1 MGRFSLSQLRNDHLC
16 KIVANVE
23 SLYTPPASRKV
34 LMPSDLIRGHM
45 SVRSHGRLRTTSRL
59 LTLEGG
65 RRSWW
70 EHLPRWSLAQAT
82 PRRGES
88 GMRSAN
94 GRNPSTNRRCS
105 AELTSPP
112 YSAEQRETLR
122 RGLRILTQMIVRAH
136 LRRQVSRSGAAP
148 ESPAEAEDED

>member
-1 MGRFSLSQLRNDHLC
+1 
-16 KIVANVE
+16 
-23 SLYTPPASRKV
+23 
-34 LMPSDLIRGHM
+34 M

-65 RRSWW
+65 LRSWRGR
-70 EHLPRWSLAQAT
+70 LPRWVLAQTT

-94 GRNPSTNRRCS
+94 GRNPSTNRRTT

-122 RGLRILTQMIVRAH
+122 RGLRILAQMIVRAH
-136 LRRQVSRSGAAP
+136 LRRQVSQSGAAP

>member
-1 MGRFSLSQLRNDHLC
+1 
-16 KIVANVE
+16 
-23 SLYTPPASRKV
+23 
-34 LMPSDLIRGHM
+34 M
-45 SVRSHGRLRTTSRL
+45 SVRSHGRLRLRTTSRL

-65 RRSWW
+65 LRSWRGR
-70 EHLPRWSLAQAT
+70 LPRWVLAQAT

-94 GRNPSTNRRCS
+94 GRNPSTNRRAT

-112 YSAEQRETLR
+112 YSAEQQETLR
-122 RGLRILTQMIVRAH
+122 RGLRILAQMIVRAH
-136 LRRQVSRSGAAP
+136 LRRQVSQSGAAT